1 MAEESKAVEESK
13 GRASGARAYLNPSTL
28 APALCLLY
36 FAAKYRSPAYA
47 CVGAAVLAGFYAL
60 YFGWDRMR
68 FPFGFPGTFAL
79 AALGLGLPALGL
91 WQFMQFA
98 DLGDADHSAYA
109 CHLWNLRHGILHYS
123 FRDMNLWGIHSQ
135 YTSALWVPVHWM
147 AGEAGLKLGQGLCLG
162 AAALL
167 LAWRSRSVPN
177 AAAWAAAAVL
187 ISPPV
192 ASQFF
197 YGFHPEFIAAPALV
211 LALCAY
217 RDGRLGRF
225 LFWTLF
231 MACSKEVFTLA
242 VGGILLV
249 AMAER
254 RNWKWILLPGLLC
267 CLVMGVYWFLV
278 VPRFAPA
285 GNHLSFMMPTSLGQ
299 VASSWIRIDTAL
311 YFLHVFLP
319 LLPLLWI
326 MPKRYWLMPLPLM
339 VFYSA
344 FPDPAFMV
352 MWVNYGFPLTLL
364 CMGGLVLANG
374 KEKEKEKADGRILMA
389 CAVASLLS
397 YPLWREAFSVPAP
410 HPLRKEVLRVQRLI
424 PEEASVVV
432 NGPFMA
438 RFTGRKRGEAWGWNS
453 RPLEE
458 FDYVVADTTYTPG
471 WLVQA
476 SELRE
481 GLLRLSLSPEWKREP
496 GEEGLIVY
504 RHVRRHVSMHGH
516 PRAYPHPATR

>member
-1 MAEESKAVEESK
+1 MAEESK
-13 GRASGARAYLNPSTL
+13 GYASGLRARMNPGIL

-36 FAAKYRSPAYA
+36 FAAKYRSPAYI
-47 CVGAAVLAGFYAL
+47 CGGLAVLAAFYAL

-68 FPFGFPGTFAL
+68 RIPFGRPGIPAL
-79 AALGLGLPALGL
+79 PALPALLVLLALGIGLPALGL

-135 YTSALWVPVHWM
+135 YTSALWVPVHWI
-147 AGEAGLKLGQGLCLG
+147 AGEAGLKLGQGLCLI

-167 LAWRSRSVPN
+167 LARRRRSDPD
-177 AAAWAAAAVL
+177 AAAWGAAAVL

-197 YGFHPEFIAAPALV
+197 YGFHPEFIAAPALI
-211 LALCAY
+211 LALDAY

-225 LFWTLF
+225 LFWTVF
-231 MACSKEVFTLA
+231 MACSKETFTLA

-249 AMAER
+249 ALAER

-267 CLVMGVYWFLV
+267 CAVMGFYWFLV
-278 VPRFAPA
+278 VPRFAPT
-285 GNHLSFMMPTSLGQ
+285 GNHLSFMMPVSLGQ
-299 VASSWIRIDTAL
+299 VVSGWIRMDTVL

-326 MPKRYWLMPLPLM
+326 MPQRYWLMPLPLM

-352 MWVNYGFPLTLL
+352 MWVNYAFPLTLL
-364 CMGGLVLANG
+364 GMGGLVLSDA
-374 KEKEKEKADGRILMA
+374 KVDGRILMA

-410 HPLRKEVLRVQRLI
+410 HPLRKEVLRVRSLI

-438 RFTGRKRGEAWGWNS
+438 RFTGRRRGEAWGWNS

-458 FDYVVADTTYTPG
+458 FDYVVADTSYTPG
-471 WLVQA
+471 WLVKE
-476 SELRE
+476 SELRA
-481 GLLRLSLSPEWKREP
+481 GLLRLSQSPEWTREP
-496 GEEGLIVY
+496 GADGLIVY
-504 RHVRRHVSMHGH
+504 RRLL
-516 PRAYPHPATR
+516 P

>member
-1 MAEESKAVEESK
+1 MASESK
-13 GRASGARAYLNPSTL
+13 GYASGPRAYLNPSTL

-36 FAAKYRSPAYA
+36 FAAKYRSPAYICA
-47 CVGAAVLAGFYAL
+47 GLIVLAVFYLL
-60 YFGWDRMR
+60 YFRWERMQR
-68 FPFGFPGTFAL
+68 IPSGLLALLTF
-79 AALGLGLPALGL
+79 GLGLPALGL

-98 DLGDADHSAYA
+98 DLGDPDHSAYA

-135 YTSALWVPVHWM
+135 YTSALWVPVQWI
-147 AGEAGLKLGQGLCLG
+147 AGEAGLKLGQGLSLT

-167 LAWRSRSVPN
+167 LVRRYRGVPN
-177 AAAWAAAAVL
+177 AAAWGAAAVL

-197 YGFHPEFIAAPALV
+197 YGFHPEFVAAPALV
-211 LALCAY
+211 LALDAY

-225 LFWTLF
+225 LFYTVF

-249 AMAER
+249 AVAER

-278 VPRFAPA
+278 VPRFAPT
-285 GNHLSFMMPTSLGQ
+285 GNHLSFLMPTSLGQ
-299 VASSWIRIDTAL
+299 VVASWTRTNTAL

-319 LLPLLWI
+319 LLPLLWF

-344 FPDPAFMV
+344 FPDPAFLV

-364 CMGGLVLANG
+364 IMGGGLVLSN
-374 KEKEKEKADGRILMA
+374 EKVDGRILMA
-389 CAVASLLS
+389 CAAASLLS

-410 HPLRKEVLRVQRLI
+410 HPLRQEVLRTQRLI

-458 FDYVVADTTYTPG
+458 FDYVVVDTAFTPG
-471 WLVQA
+471 WLVKK
-476 SELRE
+476 SELLDGVR
-481 GLLRLSLSPEWKREP
+481 RLSGSPEWTREP
-496 GEEGLIVY
+496 GEAGLLVF
-504 RHVRRHVSMHGH
+504 RHLP
-516 PRAYPHPATR
+516 PR

>member
-1 MAEESKAVEESK
+1 MNKDTV
-13 GRASGARAYLNPSTL
+13 NPSTL
-28 APALCLLY
+28 APVLCFLY
-36 FAAKYRSPAYA
+36 FAAKYRSPAYI
-47 CVGAAVLAGFYAL
+47 CVGLVVLAVFYLMYFRWERMQRIPLGLMAL
-60 YFGWDRMR
+60 
-68 FPFGFPGTFAL
+68 L
-79 AALGLGLPALGL
+79 AIGLGLPALGL

-98 DLGDADHSAYA
+98 DLGDPDHSAYA
-109 CHLWNLRHGILHYS
+109 SHLWNLRHGNLHYS
-123 FRDMNLWGIHSQ
+123 FRDMNMWGIHSQ
-135 YTSALWVPVHWM
+135 YTNVFWIPVQWI
-147 AGEAGLKLGQGLCLG
+147 AGEAGLKLGQGLSLTV
-162 AAALL
+162 AALL
-167 LAWRSRSVPN
+167 LVRRYRRAPN
-177 AAAWAAAAVL
+177 AAAWGAAAVL

-211 LALCAY
+211 LALDAY

-249 AMAER
+249 ALVER
-254 RNWKWILLPGLLC
+254 RGWKWILLPGLLC
-267 CLVMGVYWFLV
+267 CAVMAVYWFLV

-285 GNHLSFMMPTSLGQ
+285 GNHLSYMMPTSFGQ
-299 VASSWIRIDTAL
+299 VVSSWTRINTPL

-326 MPKRYWLMPLPLM
+326 MPKRYWIMPLPLM

-344 FPDPAFMV
+344 FPDPAFLV

-364 CMGGLVLANG
+364 LMGGLILSREQV
-374 KEKEKEKADGRILMA
+374 DGRILMA

-410 HPLRKEVLRVQRLI
+410 HPLRKEVLRAQRLI
-424 PEEASVVV
+424 PDEASVLI

-438 RFTGRKRGEAWGWNS
+438 RFAGRTRGEAWAWNT
-453 RPLEE
+453 RPMEE
-458 FDYVVADTTYTPG
+458 YDFAVVDTAFHPG
-471 WLVQA
+471 WMVKEN
-476 SELRE
+476 ELRE
-481 GLLRLSLSPEWKREP
+481 GIRKLSASPDWMREP
-496 GEEGLIVY
+496 GMDGLLVF
-504 RHVRRHVSMHGH
+504 RRI
-516 PRAYPHPATR
+516 PAR